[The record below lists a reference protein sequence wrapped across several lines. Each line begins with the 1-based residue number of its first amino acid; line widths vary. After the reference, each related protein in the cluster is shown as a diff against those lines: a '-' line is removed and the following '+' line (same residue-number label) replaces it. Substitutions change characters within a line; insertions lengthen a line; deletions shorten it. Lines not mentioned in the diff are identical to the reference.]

1 MILTHDEI
9 CQLDLER
16 AKSHNLENPNFDFR
30 NLGYKKGDII
40 YWVHV
45 VNNPYADRIEKE
57 LKVLTIQSVY
67 PRVITAYLPKS
78 ICYTLF
84 YKDRENIYT
93 DRKLAQK
100 AFKKLKFDIVVEE
113 ENNDRNT
120 ATDND

>member
-9 CQLDLER
+9 CRLDLER
-16 AKSHNLENPNFDFR
+16 AKSQNLENPSFDFR

-45 VNNPYADRIEKE
+45 VNNLYADRTEKE

-84 YKDRENIYT
+84 YKDRDNIYT

-113 ENNDRNT
+113 ENDRDT